1 LIAMPLLDVR
11 DLSVQLQTQRG
22 PALAVRNV
30 SFTLE
35 RGQTLGIVGESG
47 CGKTLTVMALLGL
60 LPEGARVTGSI
71 AFEGRELVGL
81 PERDLQ
87 ALRGDRMAMVFQEPM
102 TALNP
107 VHTIGDQVAEPLRL
121 HRGVSRSDARKQAIA
136 LLDRVGIPDAARRV
150 DAYPHQF
157 SGGQRQRITIAM
169 ALACGPDLLV
179 ADEPTT
185 ALDVTIQRQ
194 ILDLVRELVAERGMA
209 LVLISHDLGVIAQ
222 SVRRMLVMYGGS
234 VVESGPTASVFAH
247 PMHPYT
253 LGLFA
258 ARPGLRTAKGQRLA
272 TIPGTVP
279 ELVDLPAGCPFAGRC
294 GFTIPECH
302 VTVPPAYE
310 VDPGHTARCIRLDA
324 VEEAKAAGAAALTP
338 ALSQGE
344 REEQP

>member
-1 LIAMPLLDVR
+1 MPMPLLEVR

-30 SFTLE
+30 GFTLE
-35 RGQTLGIVGESG
+35 RGETLGIVGESG
-47 CGKTLTVMALLGL
+47 CGKTLTVMALMGL

-71 AFEGRELVGL
+71 AFEGKELVGL

-107 VHTIGDQVAEPLRL
+107 VHTICDQVAEPLRL
-121 HRGVSRSDARKQAIA
+121 HRGVSRSEARKQAIA

-194 ILDLVRELVAERGMA
+194 ILDLVRELVAERGMG

-247 PMHPYT
+247 PTHPYT

-258 ARPGLRTAKGQRLA
+258 ARPGLRTPKGQRLA

-294 GFTIPECH
+294 GFTIPACH
-302 VTVPPAYE
+302 ATVPPAYE
-310 VDPGHTARCIRLDA
+310 VDAGHVARCIRLDA
-324 VEEAKAAGAAALTP
+324 VQEAKAAGAAALTP
-338 ALSQGE
+338 TLSQGE